1 MIRSAAGRPAA
12 CPAYLAGRRGGDL
25 GDLDLLWLAAYF
37 RYLLGQASAP
47 PPPPQL
53 PTARPPP
60 APDLT
65 EPGACSLKQ

>member
-37 RYLLGQASAP
+37 RYLLGQASASP
-47 PPPPQL
+47 PTHNSPPH
-53 PTARPPP
+53 AHRPPP
-60 APDLT
+60 ISPSPVPAR
-65 EPGACSLKQ
+65 